1 MKRFFTKKG
10 SGGEGLKRRELETE
24 EAKKSSKVFRAFFEK
39 PRIGSSTCS
48 MVSLGPATNLLESEG
63 ESSTNA
69 LQTKEVVK
77 PDKSEHD
84 EIESQAAK
92 ECGYDM
98 RNRRWW

>member
-1 MKRFFTKKG
+1 MKRFFTKMKE
-10 SGGEGLKRRELETE
+10 SGAEGRKRRKLEAE
-24 EAKKSSKVFRAFFEK
+24 EAKKPSKVFRTFFEK
-39 PRIGSSTCS
+39 PRTRSSTCS
-48 MVSLGPATNLLESEG
+48 IVSLGPATNLLESEY
-63 ESSTNA
+63 A